1 MIQKNINQIFYLLTR
16 NERKK
21 SFLVLGLILI
31 MAVLDMVGV
40 ASILPFIAVISNPE
54 VIETNYVVNQLYI
67 YLKNFGIETNEEFFF
82 SLGVIVFI
90 LLVSSLSFKAFSS
103 YVQIRFSL
111 MCEYSIAKRL
121 IEGYLHQPYIWFLNR
136 NSADLGKTVL
146 SEVGQ
151 VVNGSLITLIN
162 LINYSAIIFFII
174 LLLFAV
180 DFKLTLSIILF
191 LGFSYGLIYKLVRHL
206 LKNIGEKRI
215 KANELRFT
223 SISEAFGASKEVKVG
238 NLEDVYIK
246 RFSVP
251 AKNYA
256 NYNSIS
262 FIVSMLPRF
271 AIEAVSFGGMLLLI
285 LYFMKLG
292 NFINI
297 LPLITLYAFAGYRIL
312 PAAQAV
318 YSAVVVSKYN
328 QPALN
333 ALYED
338 MKNLKAPNYNKDK
351 LKLFPNKSIRLKNI
365 NFNYPNTKRTSLK
378 NINLEIL
385 AGTTV
390 GLVGETGSGKTTT
403 VDIILG
409 LLEAQTGTL
418 EIDGQIIDKN
428 NVRKWQ
434 RSIGYVPQQ
443 IYLAD
448 DSVVANIAFGVEPE
462 EIDHHSVKKAA
473 KIANIDKFIMNE
485 LPDQYQTKIGERG
498 VRLSGGQRQRIGLAR
513 ALYHEPEVL
522 VLDEATS
529 ALDNIT
535 EQSVMKSIAETSNN
549 ITSIFIAH
557 RLTTIKNCDNI
568 FLFEKGELKAQG
580 NFDKLA
586 KSNQKFFEMQKN

>member
-1 MIQKNINQIFYLLTR
+1 MIQKNINKLFYLLTR
-16 NERKK
+16 NERKR

-54 VIETNYVVNQLYI
+54 IIETNYVVNQLYI
-67 YLKNFGIETNEEFFF
+67 FLKNFGIETNEEFFF

-318 YSAVVVSKYN
+318 YSALVVSKYN
-328 QPALN
+328 HPALN
-333 ALYED
+333 TLYED

-351 LKLFPNKSIRLKNI
+351 FKLFPNKSIRLKNI

-418 EIDGQIIDKN
+418 EIDGQVIDKN

-448 DSVVANIAFGVEPE
+448 DSVLANIAFGVEPE
-462 EIDHHSVKKAA
+462 EINHEKVKKAA
-473 KIANIDKFIMNE
+473 KISNIDQFIMGE

>member
-1 MIQKNINQIFYLLTR
+1 MIQKNLNKIFFLLTSA
-16 NERKK
+16 ERKK

-31 MAVLDMVGV
+31 TAILDMIGV

-54 VIETNYVVNQLYI
+54 VIETNFVLSRLYLF
-67 YLKNFGIETNEEFFF
+67 LKNFGIETNEEFFF
-82 SLGVIVFI
+82 SLGIIVFT
-90 LLVSSLSFKAFSS
+90 LLVSSLSFKAFST
-103 YVQIRFSL
+103 YIQIRFSL
-111 MCEYSIAKRL
+111 MCEFSIAKKL

-136 NSADLGKTVL
+136 NSADLGKSIL

-162 LINYSAIIFFII
+162 FINYTAIIFFIL
-174 LLLFAV
+174 LLLFLV
-180 DFKLTLSIILF
+180 DFKLTLTIIFF
-191 LGFSYGLIYKLVRHL
+191 LGFSYGLIYKLVHHL
-206 LKNIGEKRI
+206 LRNIGEKRI

-223 SISEAFGASKEVKVG
+223 SISEAFGAAKEVKVG

-262 FIVSMLPRF
+262 SVISMLPRF
-271 AIEAVSFGGMLLLI
+271 GIEAISFGGMLLLI

-292 NFINI
+292 SFLNI
-297 LPLITLYAFAGYRIL
+297 LPLITLYAFAGYRVL

-318 YSAVVVSKYN
+318 YSAIVVSKYH
-328 QPALN
+328 QPALDT
-333 ALYED
+333 LYED
-338 MKNLKAPNYNKDK
+338 MKNLKVPNYNKDK
-351 LKLFPNKSIRLKNI
+351 LKLFPKKSIRLKNI
-365 NFNYPNTKRTSLK
+365 NFNYPNTKKTSLK
-378 NINLEIL
+378 NLDLEIF
-385 AGTTV
+385 AGTSV
-390 GLVGETGSGKTTT
+390 GFVGETGSGKTTT

-418 EIDGQIIDKN
+418 EIDDQVINKN

-448 DSVVANIAFGVEPE
+448 DSVLANIAFGE
-462 EIDHHSVKKAA
+462 ESEDINQDSVRKAA
-473 KIANIDKFIMNE
+473 KIANIDQFVMNE

-513 ALYHEPEVL
+513 ALYLEPELL

-535 EQSVMKSIAETSNN
+535 EQTVMKAIAESSNN
-549 ITSIFIAH
+549 ITTIFIAH

-568 FLFEKGELKAQG
+568 FLFEKGELKAKG
-580 NFDKLA
+580 NFDKLT
-586 KSNQKFFEMQKN
+586 KTNQKFFEMQKN

>member
-1 MIQKNINQIFYLLTR
+1 MIQKNINKLFYLLTR
-16 NERKK
+16 NERKR

-54 VIETNYVVNQLYI
+54 IIETNYVVNQLYI
-67 YLKNFGIETNEEFFF
+67 FLKNFGIETNEEFFF

-318 YSAVVVSKYN
+318 YSALVVSKYN

-333 ALYED
+333 TLYED
-338 MKNLKAPNYNKDK
+338 MKNLKAPNHNKDK
-351 LKLFPNKSIRLKNI
+351 FKLFPNKSIRLKNI

-418 EIDGQIIDKN
+418 EIDGQVIDKN

-448 DSVVANIAFGVEPE
+448 DSVLANIAFGVEPE
-462 EIDHHSVKKAA
+462 EINYEKVKKAA
-473 KIANIDKFIMNE
+473 KISNIDQFIMGE